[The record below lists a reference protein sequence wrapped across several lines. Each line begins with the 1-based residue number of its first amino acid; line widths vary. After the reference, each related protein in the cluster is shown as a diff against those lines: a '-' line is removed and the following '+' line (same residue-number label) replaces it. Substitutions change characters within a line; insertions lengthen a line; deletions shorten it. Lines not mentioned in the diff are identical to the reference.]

1 MKLGGIFKE
10 ENTMFNINNKYKQQD
25 TIAMKIA
32 QRYGL
37 TSEYKAARSHGL
49 SPIEALEDWDMMTP
63 EDYKLFEE

>member
-1 MKLGGIFKE
+1 
-10 ENTMFNINNKYKQQD
+10 MFNINNKYKQQD

-49 SPIEALEDWDMMTP
+49 SPIEALEDWDMMKP
-63 EDYKLFEE
+63 EDYKLFQN